1 MFPSPPAIDEG
12 ENILLATPGGH
23 RQSNQM
29 LKIALSKMDYE
40 VADEVIHRVGV
51 LRPGAEI
58 SLVGADLQVIL
69 PEGDDTASISQLIHD
84 QFLQC
89 RHASQ
94 IAALRADLYARL
106 LK

>member
-1 MFPSPPAIDEG
+1 
-12 ENILLATPGGH
+12 
-23 RQSNQM
+23 
-29 LKIALSKMDYE
+29 
-40 VADEVIHRVGV
+40 
-51 LRPGAEI
+51 
-58 SLVGADLQVIL
+58 VIL